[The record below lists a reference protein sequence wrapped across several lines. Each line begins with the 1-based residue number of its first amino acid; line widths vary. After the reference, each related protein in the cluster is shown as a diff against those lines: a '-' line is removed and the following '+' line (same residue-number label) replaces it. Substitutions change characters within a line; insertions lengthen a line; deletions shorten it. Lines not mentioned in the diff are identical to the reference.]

1 MPTAT
6 AIAIVIS
13 AGRFGLM
20 VRFYGRRLTP
30 HGDGRRSLRGL
41 DRASSFASQRSRHVP
56 WLPPGSP
63 RRWFGL
69 HARRFEGRVGN
80 PSQAGS
86 NQGCGIRKC
95 ATTVRARITGTANT
109 VLRDIPPSHRFALG
123 RSSSPT
129 MTVASSAK
137 RIPAL
142 ISDAR
147 KGNNCGGHTAG
158 RLAEQAQPGRTGCAI
173 QSTNKPRRTTQAA
186 TAGERV
192 APRVLLG
199 MSPDYRSGTPVA
211 RQPRRRGRRRRTVC
225 SGYKRYM
232 RRALLHCA

>member
-1 MPTAT
+1 MSPS
-6 AIAIVIS
+6 VP
-13 AGRFGLM
+13 
-20 VRFYGRRLTP
+20 VRVRLT
-30 HGDGRRSLRGL
+30 GTTFRG
-41 DRASSFASQRSRHVP
+41 
-56 WLPPGSP
+56 P
-63 RRWFGL
+63 RRQS
-69 HARRFEGRVGN
+69 E
-80 PSQAGS
+80 PSR

-95 ATTVRARITGTANT
+95 ATTVRARITGTAKT

-147 KGNNCGGHTAG
+147 KGNNCGGHTVG

-173 QSTNKPRRTTQAA
+173 QSTSKPRRTTQAA
-186 TAGERV
+186 TTGERV

-199 MSPDYRSGTPVA
+199 MSSDYRSGTPVA
-211 RQPRRRGRRRRTVC
+211 RRPRRRGRRRRTVC
-225 SGYKRYM
+225 SECKRYM
-232 RRALLHCA
+232 RRALLRCR